1 MKIMAGAPRCTP
13 ELKQRAVELC
23 RKSDAA
29 YAEAARGPGVGPGSL
44 SSRVKR
50 ADRRLEGD
58 PKSQNPFQTA
68 EGLRKLR
75 RESERLKRENEVIL
89 KAGALFAGKAP

>member
-1 MKIMAGAPRCTP
+1 MQEVR
-13 ELKQRAVELC
+13 RRLC
-23 RKSDAA
+23 
-29 YAEAARGPGVGPGSL
+29 GGGSL